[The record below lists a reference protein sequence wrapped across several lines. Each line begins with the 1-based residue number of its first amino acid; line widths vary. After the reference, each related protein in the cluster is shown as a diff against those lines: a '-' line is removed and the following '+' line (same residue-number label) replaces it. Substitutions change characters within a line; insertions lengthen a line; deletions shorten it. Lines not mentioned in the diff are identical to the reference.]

1 MGKNVAFFF
10 LEASWT
16 YCTAKKI
23 LVVCRAFFDHWEV
36 FRTRQHIFGI
46 FRLFCPNKPK
56 WPFFAKF
63 ELKISQRVNP
73 VQKRSRYGKSFK
85 FFILSENVAKKG
97 FSHPERTQNHKCQT
111 SNFENLRFVICGF
124 GAFWV
129 RKALFGNIF
138 GKYEKFKGFSILSEN
153 VAKKG
158 FSHSERTQ
166 NPK

>member
-1 MGKNVAFFF
+1 MGKNGAFFF

-73 VQKRSRYGKSFK
+73 VQKRSRYGKSFLKIFHTFRKCCQKGLFAPRTHPKPQMTNLK
-85 FFILSENVAKKG
+85 F
-97 FSHPERTQNHKCQT
+97 
-111 SNFENLRFVICGF
+111 SNLGYTVFFFRSQ
-124 GAFWV
+124 
-129 RKALFGNIF
+129 
-138 GKYEKFKGFSILSEN
+138 Y
-153 VAKKG
+153 
-158 FSHSERTQ
+158 
-166 NPK
+166 